1 MKEIGL
7 TIYDKEKGFITTV
20 QAPSMKE
27 NLTITNCTVMDFTP
41 DSKGYRIRA
50 CMSKANVKDKV
61 LLPSLMALD
70 TMGNG
75 RRIRNMEEG
84 CTSTERV
91 IGRMTLTMVNGLK
104 IAAMVREHT
113 FSQKVDKNIKV
124 FGHKEIVQGVVPYF

>member
-1 MKEIGL
+1 MREIGL

-20 QAPSMKE
+20 QAPSMRE
-27 NLTITNCTVMDFTP
+27 NLTITNCTVMDVTL

-50 CMSKANVKDKV
+50 CTSKVNVKNKV
-61 LLPSLMALD
+61 SLLSLMAPG

-75 RRIRNMEEG
+75 RRIRNMEEA

-104 IAAMVREHT
+104 IAAMVREHM
-113 FSQKVDKNIKV
+113 FSQKVDKSFKV
-124 FGHKEIVQGVVPYF
+124 FGHKVIVQGVVP